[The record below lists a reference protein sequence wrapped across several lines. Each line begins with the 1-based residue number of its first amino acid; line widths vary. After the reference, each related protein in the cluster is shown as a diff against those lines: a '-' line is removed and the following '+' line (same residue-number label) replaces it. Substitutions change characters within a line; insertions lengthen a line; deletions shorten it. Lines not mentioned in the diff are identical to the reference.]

1 MDACALA
8 MYLGVALLN
17 HSCDPNCW
25 TYFEQGGRRLQLRT
39 LRAVAPGEPLT
50 ISYVNPPQR
59 TLTSIQRACC
69 CVGVPTTY
77 LDPLCVGSSVC
88 AARGAALTRRRER
101 AATVECVS
109 VGWANA

>member
-1 MDACALA
+1 MRADCTNAFSTYTELMDACALA

-59 TLTSIQRACC
+59 TPTFHPEPCC
-69 CVGVPTTY
+69 C
-77 LDPLCVGSSVC
+77 
-88 AARGAALTRRRER
+88 
-101 AATVECVS
+101 
-109 VGWANA
+109 